1 MISISPS
8 VNNSIDF
15 KSNKTTEKTQN
26 KTTSST
32 ISNNS
37 TKNIAIPTLAM
48 LMYMNALSKPIQ
60 AETKDD
66 ISDTNVETVETVNDT
81 MHISEYNPTA
91 LSFKD
96 LINAP
101 NPLININGKNINAGI
116 VVDVNNNKLY
126 RYTPDGEI
134 IDGYHVATGI
144 LDKNGKSITD
154 TGIRQVDHIETYPY
168 KSAVGTKRKRNPKA
182 YGPNILYLT
191 IVNPKTGEILGSNG
205 EFIHGNNNPA
215 SIGTHASHGCVRMDN
230 EVIQQFAKEVPVGS
244 YVLIK

>member
-1 MISISPS
+1 MISITPS

-15 KSNKTTEKTQN
+15 RSNKTTEKTQN
-26 KTTSST
+26 ETASSGV
-32 ISNNS
+32 SNNS

-48 LMYMNALSKPIQ
+48 LMYINALSTPAQ
-60 AETKDD
+60 THTKGD
-66 ISDTNVETVETVNDT
+66 IPNTNVEMVTTTNNP
-81 MHISEYNPTA
+81 ININEYNPTA
-91 LSFKD
+91 LSFED
-96 LINAP
+96 LVNAP

-116 VVDVNNNKLY
+116 VVDVHSNKLY

-144 LDKNGKSITD
+144 LGKNGKSITD

-182 YGPNILYLT
+182 YGPNVLYLT

-215 SIGTHASHGCVRMDN
+215 SIGTHASHGCIRMDN
-230 EVIQQFAKEVPVGS
+230 DIIKKFAQEISPGT